1 MKTTKFIPF
10 ALVLGLALTG
20 CAANGTAPAPSP
32 SESASSTPTPAPTES
47 IPTRVVPT
55 FDMRDGGSLALTDL
69 GEDAYEVDLLVTEGT
84 EFKISNTSGY
94 YFESYTGDAV
104 REDGTVT
111 VSPRDNVAVS
121 TDLGFAWQSEGTPPE
136 GAPYEAVFHLV
147 FEGGDR

>member
-1 MKTTKFIPF
+1 MKTTKLIPL

-32 SESASSTPTPAPTES
+32 SESASSTPTPTSTAP

-55 FDMRDGGSLALTDL
+55 FDMHDGGSISLTDL
-69 GEDAYEVDLLVTEGT
+69 GEDAYEVDLQVTEGT
-84 EFKISNTSGY
+84 AFEIADTSGF

-111 VSPRDNVAVS
+111 VTPRDNVAVS

-136 GAPYEAVFHLV
+136 GAPYEVVFHLV